1 MLRAVEIKNFRSCY
15 STKFDFGGTFCAIA
29 GRNGVGKSNIL
40 KAIEWACESV
50 ILAEGVRLATAG
62 NHGEELD
69 ELSIGFHLV
78 LAERPYEYLI
88 RVPKW
93 GRRFWVAGS
102 SLPGLRESLHM
113 GGGDG
118 PQERIFERDGESI
131 QIAGRTE
138 QIRIP
143 RFTPAL
149 AALFSLLATDDPSRM
164 HIELITSFFKGIR
177 YYSLDDRPV
186 ARDYVTEKAFN
197 EWKFRYQSEGE
208 LTDSVPMR
216 LIYMWQE
223 EPELF
228 GELLHI
234 LGPGGLDVVEK
245 IEVTPMEGP
254 VVQGESKDAAASSSK
269 LFMPMVKPSA
279 HMGGAGRFFPFSDL
293 SVGTRRV
300 VRIIASMLFDKRS
313 LMLMEQPEDSI
324 HSGLLR
330 KLIDMIRTYSFETQ
344 MLFTTHSLEVLD
356 ILHPEEI
363 LLATAPEGSTTVRK
377 LTPGEIDRA
386 KEFLRTEGSL
396 SDFLEPL
403 DDL

>member
-1 MLRAVEIKNFRSCY
+1 MLRTVEIKNFRSCY

-50 ILAEGVRLATAG
+50 IVTDGIRLATAG
-62 NHGEELD
+62 NPAEELD
-69 ELSIGFHLV
+69 ELSIKFNLV
-78 LAERPYEYLI
+78 LAERAYEYQM
-88 RVPKW
+88 RVPKL
-93 GRRFWVAGS
+93 GRRFRVAGS
-102 SLPGLRESLHM
+102 PLPGLQESLHI
-113 GGGDG
+113 GGGDS
-118 PQERIFERDGESI
+118 PQERIFERDGEFI
-131 QIAGRTE
+131 QVAGRAE

-149 AALFSLLATDDPSRM
+149 AALFSLLAVDDPSRM
-164 HIELITSFFKGIR
+164 HVELLTSFFKGMR

-208 LTDSVPMR
+208 LTDSVAMR

-223 EPELF
+223 EAILF

-234 LGPGGLDVVEK
+234 LGPGGLDVIEK
-245 IEVTPMEGP
+245 IDIMPMEGP
-254 VVQGESKDAAASSSK
+254 IVQGESKDAAISSTK
-269 LFMPMVKPSA
+269 LFMPMVIPSV
-279 HMGGAGRFFPFSDL
+279 HMGGAGQFYPFSDL

-300 VRIIASMLFDKRS
+300 VRIIASMLFDRRS
-313 LMLMEQPEDSI
+313 MMLIEQPEDSI

-330 KLIDMIRTYSFETQ
+330 KLIDQIRTYSFETQ
-344 MLFTTHSLEVLD
+344 MLFTTHSLDVLD
-356 ILHPEEI
+356 ILRPEEI
-363 LLATAPEGSTTVRK
+363 LLASAPGGSTTVRK

-386 KEFLRTEGSL
+386 KAFLRTDGSL